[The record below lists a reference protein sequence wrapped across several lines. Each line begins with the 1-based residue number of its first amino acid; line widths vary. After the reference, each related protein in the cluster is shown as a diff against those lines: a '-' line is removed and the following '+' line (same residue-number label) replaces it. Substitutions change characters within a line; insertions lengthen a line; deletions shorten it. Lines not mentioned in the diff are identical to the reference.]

1 MHRYIFNIIFFLVI
15 VSPGF
20 SADSYLV
27 SDIYT
32 IEDDSSYSLIL
43 DHNHVNIDYMVQEIF
58 DPPTVIIEIKNIIW
72 NRGNFTRKSAHSPLY
87 QFDVRVQYPKSQS
100 KQDPTGIRVRM
111 SFNNIPRYT
120 VSESSVGDNK
130 NLFRLT
136 GISKMRDGY
145 KAFINNEIL
154 MEGDR
159 IRGFMVQI
167 ITEKKVV
174 LKKNNSSVTLRL

>member
-1 MHRYIFNIIFFLVI
+1 MCVCTILLWFL
-15 VSPGF
+15 
-20 SADSYLV
+20 
-27 SDIYT
+27 
-32 IEDDSSYSLIL
+32 
-43 DHNHVNIDYMVQEIF
+43 
-58 DPPTVIIEIKNIIW
+58 
-72 NRGNFTRKSAHSPLY
+72 
-87 QFDVRVQYPKSQS
+87 FDVFPKKHSIKPFPEQSDAANKTTSQLS
-100 KQDPTGIRVRM
+100 IEK
-111 SFNNIPRYT
+111 IPKPLSLGEIEWNKDIFYDK
-120 VSESSVGDNK
+120 SESYK

-145 KAFINNEIL
+145 KAFINNEIM